1 MVLFFSS
8 SASFVSRTAQKQGLL
23 VSRTALL
30 LLVSRTASC
39 LFQEP
44 LKEMVLFF
52 FCLFQEPLVSRTQ
65 RNGAVL
71 LLLVSRTASCLFQEP
86 LKENGPF
93 LNSTSSWTNHKNRLF
108 QEPLKENKRAAC
120 FKNPLFQEFKE
131 KKRNGA
137 VLFFFCLFQ
146 EPLAACFKNRSKKRK
161 EKNRKKSCCSFK
173 RFYVPF
179 LDFRTNNSQLTTNN

>member
-8 SASFVSRTAQKQGLL
+8 SASFVSRTAQKEGLL

-93 LNSTSSWTNHKNRLF
+93 LNRRT
-108 QEPLKENKRAAC
+108 PLLERTT
-120 FKNPLFQEFKE
+120 
-131 KKRNGA
+131 RT
-137 VLFFFCLFQ
+137 
-146 EPLAACFKNRSKKRK
+146 ACFKNRSKKTKGLLVSRTPCFKNSKKRK
-161 EKNRKKSCCSFK
+161 EMVLFFSSSACFKNR
-173 RFYVPF
+173 
-179 LDFRTNNSQLTTNN
+179 